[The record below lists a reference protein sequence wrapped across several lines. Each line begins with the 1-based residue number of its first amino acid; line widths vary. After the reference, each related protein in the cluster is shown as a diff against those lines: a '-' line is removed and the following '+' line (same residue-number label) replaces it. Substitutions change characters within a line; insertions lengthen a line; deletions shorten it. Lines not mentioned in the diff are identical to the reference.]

1 MAGTAVRAR
10 RAKHRPGCEHCYRV
24 TLLGRDFGTW
34 RAAWEGALEQ
44 EANGYAAE
52 EEQFRAS
59 NAAPTFKAYL
69 IAMTGQPWP
78 MSGRQPRRYFA
89 A

>member
-1 MAGTAVRAR
+1 MSGIRAR

-34 RAAWEGALEQ
+34 RSSWEAALEQ
-44 EANGYAAE
+44 EANGYATEGQAYRDE
-52 EEQFRAS
+52 HT
-59 NAAPTFKAYL
+59 APTFKAYL

-78 MSGRQPRRYFA
+78 MSGRRPRRYFA

>member
-1 MAGTAVRAR
+1 MVARAR

-24 TLLGRDFGTW
+24 NLLGRDFGTW
-34 RAAWEGALEQ
+34 RASWEAALEQ
-44 EANGYAAE
+44 EANGYATE
-52 EEQFRAS
+52 GEQFRAA
-59 NAAPTFKAYL
+59 NTPPTFKAYL

-78 MSGRQPRRYFA
+78 MSGRRPRRYFA